1 MVTCILFRVGWL
13 YFKPV
18 LKVLFYYL
26 GCCLVTCMLLGVGT
40 TLCIHEYVLYSGLAM
55 LDGYMYAVG
64 GWDGSMRLDTVE
76 QYNLYTNAWCLV
88 SNMKMALTSPAVAAV
103 DGCLFVTGL

>member
-1 MVTCILFRVGWL
+1 MG
-13 YFKPV
+13 
-18 LKVLFYYL
+18 
-26 GCCLVTCMLLGVGT
+26 MLL
-40 TLCIHEYVLYSGLAM
+40 GLAM

-76 QYNLYTNAWCLV
+76 QYNLYTNVWCYV

-103 DGCLFVTGL
+103 DGCLYVTGVYQIYTGVYQMYTCVMDLYRCVSVLYMSVSKLW

>member
-1 MVTCILFRVGWL
+1 MLDGYMYAVGGLGRLYVFRTM
-13 YFKPV
+13 
-18 LKVLFYYL
+18 FY
-26 GCCLVTCMLLGVGT
+26 
-40 TLCIHEYVLYSGLAM
+40 YSGLAM

-64 GWDGSMRLDTVE
+64 GWDGTMRLDTIE
-76 QYNLYTNAWCLV
+76 QYNLYTNAWCFV

>member
-1 MVTCILFRVGWL
+1 MVLYACIEGSVLLFRMLNDYMYAVGGLGRL
-13 YFKPV
+13 YVFRSM
-18 LKVLFYYL
+18 FY
-26 GCCLVTCMLLGVGT
+26 
-40 TLCIHEYVLYSGLAM
+40 YSGLAM

-64 GWDGSMRLDTVE
+64 GWDGTMRLDTIE
-76 QYNLYTNAWCLV
+76 QYNLYTNAWCFV

>member
-1 MVTCILFRVGWL
+1 MYAVGGLGRLYVFRTM
-13 YFKPV
+13 
-18 LKVLFYYL
+18 FY
-26 GCCLVTCMLLGVGT
+26 
-40 TLCIHEYVLYSGLAM
+40 YSGLAM

-64 GWDGSMRLDTVE
+64 GWDGSMRLDTIE
-76 QYNLYTNAWCLV
+76 QYNLYTNAWCFV